1 MRKVY
6 ESKIK
11 KAWRG
16 FSEMEKVIAS
26 SIENFLIGLKCLLVG
41 NAPSNPIDLGEP
53 GVFMR
58 AVISASRGDLITVGR
73 LSVRYLTNLGFIG
86 VPYAEAGAN
95 TSLRGIG

>member
-1 MRKVY
+1 MRKVNEY
-6 ESKIK
+6 KIK

-73 LSVRYLTNLGFIG
+73 LSVRYLTNLGFSG